1 MITMSDEELYDF
13 FQKHFICES
22 LTKNEVVLLTHYLKD
37 RSYKSGEIIS
47 DVGEVGDSLGFIIK
61 GKVQFTHP
69 EDRDITSVGKQ
80 GVGTLIG
87 EMSFFDRKPRNLR
100 MEACG
105 KGATMLELTRP
116 MYDRL
121 KVEQPFIAVN
131 ILENA
136 IVSLDNLVRH
146 MGDDISALEHYM
158 YGVGKR

>member
-1 MITMSDEELYDF
+1 MISMTADELYEF
-13 FQKHFICES
+13 FQKHLICES
-22 LTKNEVVLLTHYLKD
+22 LTKEEVGRLTHYLKD
-37 RSYKSGEIIS
+37 KSYKSGEVIS
-47 DVGEVGDSLGFIIK
+47 DAGEVGEALGFIIK
-61 GKVQFTHP
+61 GKVQFTSP
-69 EDRDITSVGKQ
+69 DKQEKTSVGKQ

-105 KGATMLELTRP
+105 KGVTFLVLTRA

-121 KVEQPFIAVN
+121 KVEEPFIAVN

-146 MGDDISALEHYM
+146 MGDDIKALGHYM
-158 YGVGKR
+158 HGFGKR